1 MDGYKAD
8 FADGVFTDADQK
20 YLRAL
25 HKRLSGKGSGG
36 PQTSGVCSCRSAFN
50 PFHPWIEHGS

>member
-8 FADGVFTDADQK
+8 FADGAFTDADHK

-25 HKRLSGKGSGG
+25 HKRLSGKG
-36 PQTSGVCSCRSAFN
+36 
-50 PFHPWIEHGS
+50 